1 MPGKE
6 GSAQEKEQGPIG
18 EHDAKDI
25 ERVQEGRAVGK

>member
-18 EHDAKDI
+18 EHDAEDI
-25 ERVQEGRAVGK
+25 ERVQ